1 MEVRSARTPGR
12 QQSGIRNQI
21 SLVLA
26 VLAFLAFH
34 PALAQERKYEGPA
47 VPPGMRPPAW
57 DKVTYPDTDAT
68 TGRPIDPNT
77 VPSAEA
83 LVKSG
88 GKSGSNILAD
98 ERMRLIAEKEK
109 LVVIKRQEAISLL
122 EELLRSRPGREATGE
137 ALFKLAE
144 LYWEDSR
151 LRYVLAM
158 QRYDQLTDACRK
170 SDKTPEVAAQCA
182 KLPPPPILDTSRSA
196 KLYVR
201 LAEEY
206 PDYKRIDIVLY
217 LLGFSAREE
226 GQSDVALHWFEKL
239 IKDKP
244 ESPLLPDAWM
254 MIGEYYFDTD
264 FAKARTAYL
273 KVLEHKES
281 PVYDLALFKTA
292 WCDWKLGDTRLAA
305 ERFKEVLDLA
315 SAAEKS
321 GSAEQ
326 KRRSIQ
332 LRDEAL
338 QYLTLLFT
346 EDETVTAKDAY
357 DFLSS
362 IGGER
367 YSREVLGRLADLF
380 YSQGRYDRAVQA
392 WRHLVTLDPAH
403 LDAPRHQ
410 LRVVEALLAMEF
422 ADDAVAAAKELATGY
437 GPGSP
442 WAKANRSQH
451 KKTVAEIAVAIEEDL
466 AKMAQRLHADA
477 QADEERR
484 KKPDLVAYKR
494 AAELYAFYL
503 ERFPEAKRGVELRFL
518 RAEILYFKLDAAEAA
533 GDEYLRVAD
542 AQAGTPRAKEAL
554 LKAMAAYEKLRPKDA
569 VAKKRKPTEADK
581 KFAAA
586 VDAFAQQFPADP
598 DVVGVIY
605 RNGQMFFDY
614 GDYDEAVKRFGLIVT
629 KYPAD
634 SNAGA
639 AGDRILEALAKGE
652 DYVTIEVWAK
662 KLKGA
667 RAFQAPAEQK
677 RLDEIIVQ
685 AIFKIAE
692 KHIKDGKHEE
702 AANAYLRAAREF
714 PDDKRAPQAMVSA
727 GVTLEAAH
735 QPLRA
740 AEAYL
745 AAVERYPQ
753 APTAAQAAFS
763 AGRVFEQLAY
773 FDKASDAYAVVAYRF
788 PGDAKAADA
797 LFNLAVLSQA
807 LGLSR
812 EAIKA
817 NVEYARRYPKNK
829 DIEEITF
836 RVGIVY
842 ADAGEHAKAAQA
854 YEAFVKKYPQSA
866 RAVEAETRAGRAWLA
881 GKQGKKADASLEEA
895 LTRWKRLGRGSQKE
909 MKASSRWAA
918 EARYL
923 QGESVFAQYQEIQL
937 DVKPAALKSA
947 LEKKKTLLAR
957 AQGIYTDVV
966 SYGDPTWAVASLYRI
981 GQIYEQ
987 FADQLRKLPA
997 PPGLTDE
1004 EQQVYRE
1011 EVDRY
1016 VIDMEDKSAAIY
1028 EGGYRKAL
1036 DLAVYGEATRK
1047 LRESLGRL
1055 AENKFPPEREVRAR
1069 TRVGDKP
1076 PEAKLV
1082 LDVRRGE

>member
-1 MEVRSARTPGR
+1 MRAVVAALLLCGSSAFAQGQGTIKFDPAAKKEMIAAREKAAQARRTH
-12 QQSGIRNQI
+12 
-21 SLVLA
+21 A
-26 VLAFLAFH
+26 
-34 PALAQERKYEGPA
+34 
-47 VPPGMRPPAW
+47 
-57 DKVTYPDTDAT
+57 
-68 TGRPIDPNT
+68 
-77 VPSAEA
+77 
-83 LVKSG
+83 
-88 GKSGSNILAD
+88 
-98 ERMRLIAEKEK
+98 
-109 LVVIKRQEAISLL
+109 IKML
-122 EELLRSRPGREATGE
+122 EELLAMKPGEAT
-137 ALFKLAE
+137 ASDAIYKLAE

-151 LRYVLAM
+151 QKLAADM
-158 QRYDQLTDACRK
+158 AVWEK
-170 SDKTPEVAAQCA
+170 AEKKGA
-182 KLPPPPILDTSRSA
+182 PPPKLDVTRSE
-196 KLYVR
+196 KLYRELVER
-201 LAEEY
+201 Y
-206 PDYKRIDIVLY
+206 PRFRRMDVALY
-217 LLGFSAREE
+217 LLGFGAHEAGRREE
-226 GQSDVALHWFEKL
+226 AGMWLGRL
-239 IKDKP
+239 IAEKP
-244 ESPLLPDAWM
+244 ESTLVPDAWM
-254 MIGEYYFDTD
+254 MLGEGRFSQTN
-264 FAKARTAYL
+264 FAGAREAYA
-273 KVLEHKES
+273 KVLEHKDS

-503 ERFPEAKRGVELRFL
+503 ERFPQAKRGVELRFL

-569 VAKKRKPTEADK
+569 AAKKRKPTEADK

-881 GKQGKKADASLEEA
+881 GKQGKKADTSLEEA

-1082 LDVRRGE
+1082 LDVRRGGGE